1 MGPLIDALHQ
11 NGMNEQDKVKV
22 VLKATNS
29 IYPLIQFLL
38 LSFQIGKE
46 KLMYQENQ
54 KTSFQ
59 FEFCWKILGATTK
72 MVGS

>member
-11 NGMNEQDKVKV
+11 NGMNKQDKVKF

-38 LSFQIGKE
+38 LSFQIGK
-46 KLMYQENQ
+46 
-54 KTSFQ
+54 
-59 FEFCWKILGATTK
+59 
-72 MVGS
+72 

>member
-38 LSFQIGKE
+38 LSFQIGK
-46 KLMYQENQ
+46 
-54 KTSFQ
+54 
-59 FEFCWKILGATTK
+59 
-72 MVGS
+72 